1 MKIPIPE
8 VAERFGSIENALL
21 SVIRYC
27 NVIIEK
33 AKIMCPRTLIND
45 VPSYA
50 LEFCR
55 KTLIQATTLVKVANE
70 QEDYNTVCSL
80 VRILA
85 DNVSTLKLIYDSE
98 NVEEKVLRHLL
109 YVMDGM
115 SIRFKGLIDRPK
127 PYDGNIPKETYDALC
142 IQVQKA
148 KDNALD
154 CINFCTNA
162 IKDCADYS
170 AKQQY
175 YDELI
180 KRRNWKFKTID
191 KPKETYSWK
200 ELYGKLDISD
210 SEEMFSYY
218 SQYIHGLSIS
228 NIVLDDKDAFESPWS
243 FAFSLVGW
251 IFNFLRK
258 EYEPYIGKYTWND
271 IYKIIPEL
279 FSNIEK
285 RESI

>member
-8 VAERFGSIENALL
+8 VTNRFGSIDNALL
-21 SVIRYC
+21 SVLRYS

-45 VPSYA
+45 VPGYA

-70 QEDYNTVCSL
+70 QEDYNSVCSL
-80 VRILA
+80 VRVLA
-85 DNVSTLKLIYDSE
+85 DNVSTIKLIYDSD

-109 YVMDGM
+109 YVMDGI
-115 SIRFKGLIDRPK
+115 SIRYNGLIDRPK

-148 KDNALD
+148 KDNALGCIIF
-154 CINFCTNA
+154 CINT
-162 IKDCADYS
+162 IKACPDYS
-170 AKQQY
+170 AKQRY

-191 KPKETYSWK
+191 KPKEAYSWK
-200 ELYGKLDISD
+200 ELYGKLDISNA
-210 SEEMFSYY
+210 EEMFSYY

-228 NIVLDDKDAFESPWS
+228 NIVLDDKDAFESPLS
-243 FAFSLVGW
+243 FALSLSGW

-258 EYEPYIGKYTWND
+258 AYEPYIGKYTWDD
-271 IYKIIPEL
+271 IYKILPEL

-285 RESI
+285 QESI

>member
-1 MKIPIPE
+1 MHIPIPE
-8 VAERFGSIENALL
+8 VTERFGSIENALL

-109 YVMDGM
+109 YVMDGV
-115 SIRFKGLIDRPK
+115 SLRYNGLINRLR
-127 PYDGNIPKETYDALC
+127 PYDGNIPRETYDALC
-142 IQVQKA
+142 VQVQEA

-154 CINFCTNA
+154 CINFCTNT
-162 IKDCADYS
+162 IKDCPGYS

-180 KRRNWKFKTID
+180 KRRNWKFKTII
-191 KPKETYSWK
+191 KPKEAYSWK
-200 ELYGKLDISD
+200 ELYGKLEISNA
-210 SEEMFSYY
+210 EEMFSYY
-218 SQYIHGLSIS
+218 SQYIHGLSVS
-228 NIVLDDKDAFESPWS
+228 NIILDDKDAFESPLS
-243 FAFSLVGW
+243 FALSLLGW
-251 IFNFLRK
+251 ILNFLRK
-258 EYEPYIGKYTWND
+258 AYEPYIGKYTWDD
-271 IYKIIPEL
+271 IYKMIPEL
-279 FSNIEK
+279 FSNTEK
-285 RESI
+285 